1 MRISKAS
8 FLFPP
13 VFVSV
18 CVCVLWNYFHSIF
31 KSAFCFAVFGE
42 VATAA
47 AAREM
52 KQQEK
57 KLQNMENWWKNRKE
71 KC

>member
-1 MRISKAS
+1 
-8 FLFPP
+8 
-13 VFVSV
+13 
-18 CVCVLWNYFHSIF
+18 VLWNYFHSIF
-31 KSAFCFAVFGE
+31 KSAFCFAVSGE

-47 AAREM
+47 AAREK